1 MIRCPAS
8 FLCACLCVMV
18 SGPPGRANT
27 EHPHPAPRS
36 PHPEGHRPL
45 PDVLPHRRPHS
56 EGNSAREEAGGAAP
70 LPAGPRLL
78 PPTACLP
85 VVTCISLLPLPPKM
99 ESARKAWEN
108 SPSLPEQSSPG
119 GAGSGLQP
127 PSSVGASSG
136 VNYSSFG
143 GVSMPPMPVASVAPS
158 ASLPGVSSKAGSG
171 RLPHSKETG
180 DKWGFV
186 SSRGDHR

>member
-1 MIRCPAS
+1 MG
-8 FLCACLCVMV
+8 V
-18 SGPPGRANT
+18 S
-27 EHPHPAPRS
+27 S
-36 PHPEGHRPL
+36 PSARLRPCPL
-45 PDVLPHRRPHS
+45 PLGLCRALVTSTP
-56 EGNSAREEAGGAAP
+56 P
-70 LPAGPRLL
+70 LPVLL
-78 PPTACLP
+78 Q
-85 VVTCISLLPLPPKM
+85 M

-158 ASLPGVSSKAGSG
+158 ASLPGTAAGPSVLPDRSG
-171 RLPHSKETG
+171 LAFGGVFKWELDSRLGGPPGLQMTSTYSLLPTFPPWRQSLVTG
-180 DKWGFV
+180 RSARHWL
-186 SSRGDHR
+186 